1 MRNTLSNTTPR
12 AFNEI
17 LYLQLILNQNYKYVS
32 SIDMSTLLK
41 ILPRFLSDEALCI
54 VERIAK
60 ITNNPL
66 DLVRKLHDVY
76 AMKPKHYRMIHLI
89 TAASS
94 NDDEKH
100 TMHATI
106 RETYS
111 EATIIDIQDPAIIGG
126 CIIEIDGVK
135 QFDSSCRLELS
146 NLICKIKDR
155 LGKRN

>member
-1 MRNTLSNTTPR
+1 MP
-12 AFNEI
+12 
-17 LYLQLILNQNYKYVS
+17 
-32 SIDMSTLLK
+32 TLLK
-41 ILPRFLSDEALCI
+41 VLPRFLSNEALYI

-66 DLVRKLHDVY
+66 DLLRKLHDVY
-76 AMKPKHYRMIHLI
+76 AMKPKNYRTIHLI

-106 RETYS
+106 REIYS
-111 EATIIDIQDPAIIGG
+111 EATIIDIQDPTIIGG